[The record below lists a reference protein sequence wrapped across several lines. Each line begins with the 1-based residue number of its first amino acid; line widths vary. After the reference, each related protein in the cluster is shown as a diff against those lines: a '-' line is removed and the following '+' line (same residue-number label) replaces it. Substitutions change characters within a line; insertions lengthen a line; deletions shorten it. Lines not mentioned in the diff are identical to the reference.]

1 MTKEIDISK
10 KLNKIKEHLIKDSK
24 VIPATSDTMFK
35 IVMFSCPTYVTFL
48 ISKLTNADKDDLVK
62 NIIIQNNELMLIG
75 ISL

>member
-1 MTKEIDISK
+1 
-10 KLNKIKEHLIKDSK
+10 
-24 VIPATSDTMFK
+24 MFK
-35 IVMFSCPTYVTFL
+35 IVMFSCPAYVTFL